1 MQQIRRCSH
10 EEEKNSLPSIA
21 ISRNI
26 CTPLH
31 PTTKTSH
38 LIQRKKNDF
47 GKRKRIYIA
56 SKAGQDEYGRTKVNQ
71 DSFAVLNLI
80 FDNSNY
86 DIIGVFDGHGVNG
99 HKVSQLISSKV
110 SSFFTN
116 VSNFSSTDV
125 TAIYSKLTRHDSHF
139 LTSFITSLQNTLIY
153 SNFDIHFS
161 GSTFLLLFILNNRI
175 ITTNIGDSRAIL
187 ISDNSIESL
196 NGGFSSEGNWGN
208 VRPGNFC

>member
-1 MQQIRRCSH
+1 MIL
-10 EEEKNSLPSIA
+10 EKESEYTLLA
-21 ISRNI
+21 R
-26 CTPLH
+26 
-31 PTTKTSH
+31 
-38 LIQRKKNDF
+38 
-47 GKRKRIYIA
+47 
-56 SKAGQDEYGRTKVNQ
+56 QDKRTKVNQ
-71 DSFAVLNLI
+71 DSFAVLNRI

-175 ITTNIGDSRAIL
+175 ITANIGDSRAIL
-187 ISDNSIESL
+187 ISDNSNESL
-196 NGGFSSEGNWGN
+196 NEGFSSEGNWGN

>member
-1 MQQIRRCSH
+1 MFPRRRKKLITINRHKSQYLH
-10 EEEKNSLPSIA
+10 SSAPNDKDIA
-21 ISRNI
+21 LDS
-26 CTPLH
+26 
-31 PTTKTSH
+31 KE
-38 LIQRKKNDF
+38 KNDF

-71 DSFAVLNLI
+71 DSFAVLNRI

-125 TAIYSKLTRHDSHF
+125 TAIYSKLTRHDSHI
-139 LTSFITSLQNTLIY
+139 STLVAPA
-153 SNFDIHFS
+153 SS
-161 GSTFLLLFILNNRI
+161 SSSSST
-175 ITTNIGDSRAIL
+175 TA
-187 ISDNSIESL
+187 
-196 NGGFSSEGNWGN
+196 SSQ
-208 VRPGNFC
+208 PT